1 MNHSVG
7 RVLYE
12 IAETCNLPIH
22 IWAVSM
28 MYFHAYEEYSSEQNT
43 ENSETPNF
51 GDPVKKLMLGI
62 TCLTISVKSN
72 ENYLNSQPIHISSVN
87 RVQTVVDSAA
97 RIILSYTRKKSST
110 ENILRAKR
118 RVKDLMPNIE
128 LALMRIVGNSLQP
141 SSVFLEAEVG
151 DKQKSLLLELYSNP
165 ICLNYPP
172 HDLRDWVEGHTS
184 KPELYD
190 AIRRYFI

>member
-1 MNHSVG
+1 
-7 RVLYE
+7 
-12 IAETCNLPIH
+12 
-22 IWAVSM
+22 M

-51 GDPVKKLMLGI
+51 KDPVKKLMLGI

-72 ENYLNSQPIHISSVN
+72 ENYLNSQPIHISPVN

-141 SSVFLEAEVG
+141 STVFLEAGVS

-172 HDLRDWVEGHTS
+172 RDLRDWVEGHIS
-184 KPELYD
+184 KQELYH